1 MDDISICVMIPV
13 SSRNRK
19 WKTFRETDLYN
30 IFFKSFL
37 LTYNKELPHLFC
49 FAIDSDDKLF
59 NNIKSDIER
68 LVSVMKNCKVHFIS
82 TDGIKK
88 GHVTEMWNRCFEYGV
103 QENYDYFLQCGD
115 DIEFFTEGWEN
126 AFIRFLE
133 QNKNIGVCGFSDM
146 GRLYCDRQD
155 RLITQSFVH
164 RTHWD
169 IFGYYYPKEI
179 MNWGIDDWITEVYGA
194 LNLSLYSP
202 LHCIANKGGEPRYDV
217 VNERVLWNKLILRD
231 IDKLKLY
238 L

>member
-1 MDDISICVMIPV
+1 MNDKSICVMIPV

>member
-68 LVSVMKNCKVHFIS
+68 LVSVMKNCKVCFIS

>member
-68 LVSVMKNCKVHFIS
+68 LVSVMKNCKVCFIS

-179 MNWGIDDWITEVYGA
+179 MNWFCDDYITEVYGA

-202 LHCIANKGGEPRYDV
+202 IYCIANKGGEPRYDIV
-217 VNERVLWNKLILRD
+217 HCKKLCDKLVLRD
-231 IDKLKLY
+231 IEKLKLY

>member
-68 LVSVMKNCKVHFIS
+68 LVSVMKNCKVCFIS

-164 RTHWD
+164 RTHYD